1 MDTLYF
7 VLNHKDIQLT
17 INLRKEI
24 KALVKTLSKDDFFS
38 RFSQVEKKNK
48 WIVNNFSYEETLKR
62 NKENYEELAKEMAS
76 NSKLYSVDV
85 LKKNLL
91 F

>member
-1 MDTLYF
+1 MIGKRCQIL
-7 VLNHKDIQLT
+7 LNHKDIQLT

-38 RFSQVEKKNK
+38 RFSQVEKKNR

-62 NKENYEELAKEMAS
+62 NKKNYEELAKEMAS
-76 NSKLYSVDV
+76 NSELYKVDV
-85 LKKNLL
+85 LKKI
-91 F
+91 